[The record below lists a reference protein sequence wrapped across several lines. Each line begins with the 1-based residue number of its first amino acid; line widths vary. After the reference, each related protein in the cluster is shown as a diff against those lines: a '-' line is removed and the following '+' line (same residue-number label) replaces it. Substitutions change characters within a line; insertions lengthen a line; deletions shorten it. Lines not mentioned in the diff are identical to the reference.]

1 MSVKERGRIQPRLM
15 ETEETGQQ
23 NAMCVCVCMY
33 LMKKLLSN
41 GSEKSLKLYFQ
52 CFYKFVVI
60 SNFKRKE
67 KQMMYA
73 CGGFILVFG
82 KTNTIM

>member
-1 MSVKERGRIQPRLM
+1 M
-15 ETEETGQQ
+15 ESRKKMVLNNLFTGQQ